1 MLTEEVKKAFPKDA
15 SKTAQHPLDSE
26 RPFLHQTLKGFYGEF
41 TLVALVSTVAY
52 LGLEARGVEVQ
63 CQIAPGMPRFNVVG
77 LPDKAV
83 NESRERVHAALSA
96 MGLSLPPKRITIN
109 LSPADLPKE
118 GSHYDLPI
126 ALALLAAMGVTDAE
140 QLTEYVAVGELALD
154 GRIIASPGVLLAAI
168 HASSAEKGLICP
180 AAQGSEARW
189 ASGIPI
195 AAAPDLI
202 SLLNHLKG
210 TQVLPTPAPG
220 EAEPTK
226 RGPDL
231 KQVKGQEVAKR
242 ALEIAAAGGHNL
254 LMVGPP
260 GAGKSLLAA
269 CLPGILPPLT
279 PAEALEVSMVAS
291 VAGTLEDG
299 RISRARPFRSPHHSA
314 SMAALTGGGL
324 KVKPGEVSLA
334 HLGVLFLDELPEFQ
348 RPVLD
353 SLRQPLETGEVTV
366 ARANAHVTFP
376 ARVQLIAA
384 MNPCRC
390 GHLGDPA
397 LGCSRAPRC
406 AADYQNKISGPMLDR
421 IDLHVEVDP
430 VSAADLSLPPPAEG
444 SDQVAE
450 RVARAR
456 AIQTARLEATGA
468 RTNAELDGDGL
479 EQFATPDEPGRK
491 LLMQAAEAMRL
502 SARGYTRM
510 LRVARTVADLAGVE
524 TVGRIHIAEAL
535 SYRRMGVRG

>member
-1 MLTEEVKKAFPKDA
+1 MLA
-15 SKTAQHPLDSE
+15 
-26 RPFLHQTLKGFYGEF
+26 
-41 TLVALVSTVAY
+41 LVALVSTVAY

-83 NESRERVHAALSA
+83 NESKERVHAALSA

-154 GRIIASPGVLLAAI
+154 GRIIATPGVLLAAI
-168 HASSAEKGLICP
+168 HASSVEKGLICP
-180 AAQGSEARW
+180 AAQGSEAGW

-220 EAEPTK
+220 EAEPPR

-254 LMVGPP
+254 LMIGPP

-291 VAGTLEDG
+291 VAGTLIEG
-299 RISRARPFRSPHHSA
+299 RISRMRPFRSPHHSA

-324 KVKPGEVSLA
+324 KVRPGEVSLA

-384 MNPCRC
+384 MNPCDRVAFLLPVMPKTFWAYKPEVVAIQ
-390 GHLGDPA
+390 GDTLGAHLRRKRRHSGFTQKQAARSMSVCEEA
-397 LGCSRAPRC
+397 LMKWENDVCELH
-406 AADYQNKISGPMLDR
+406 ISLYPKVISFLGYEPWPEPQTLKDK
-421 IDLHVEVDP
+421 L
-430 VSAADLSLPPPAEG
+430 L
-444 SDQVAE
+444 AE
-450 RVARAR
+450 RRR
-456 AIQTARLEATGA
+456 RGWSIR
-468 RTNAELDGDGL
+468 
-479 EQFATPDEPGRK
+479 
-491 LLMQAAEAMRL
+491 QAAASIKVDAGTFSRWEAGTVIPCGRL
-502 SARGYTRM
+502 ATRA
-510 LRVARTVADLAGVE
+510 VAFLQQLK
-524 TVGRIHIAEAL
+524 H
-535 SYRRMGVRG
+535 